1 MYIINTT
8 TTIAEHQRDKYW
20 IDSDYIKPMRIKAD
34 TLSQALTEYRNRL
47 QDDYIDIASSALR
60 RKSPMYVGDGKQI
73 GYVIKAHHEID
84 SHDVVLK
91 LCAEIIKTA
100 EIDWRAGK

>member
-8 TTIAEHQRDKYW
+8 TTISRRYQSKYW
-20 IDSDYIKPMRIKAD
+20 IDSDYIKPMRIKAN
-34 TLSQALTEYRNRL
+34 TIAQALAEYRNRL
-47 QDDYIDIASSALR
+47 QDDYIDIAPSALR

-84 SHDVVLK
+84 DHDVVLE
-91 LCAEIIKTA
+91 LWAEIIKTA
-100 EIDWRAGK
+100 EIDWRAHK